1 VELNNNIRG
10 AGWMT
15 LGSAGYVINDA
26 FIKIAAEDLPLF
38 EAIFI
43 RGMFIAVLLFVIA
56 VRRGQLAN
64 VREHLDRHVALRVT
78 MEAIGTAFY
87 LSALTRLPIAGLV
100 AVIQIVPLIVTFIAA
115 RLLHEAV
122 SWHRVLSVVIG
133 FVGVLLVVRPGSS
146 DFNPWFLAGLAVVIT
161 IVVREMATK
170 RISTELP
177 TMVISICT
185 ALAIASMGLL
195 GSIVEGWDRPSAEQ
209 TIQLGAAA
217 AFLSVGYIASV
228 ITIRVGDLSFS
239 APFRYTVLIFA
250 LVIQIVV
257 FQDVPDAL
265 TFVGTGII
273 AAAGLYAFSKEQ
285 RIRTVKAR
293 PS

>member
-1 VELNNNIRG
+1 
-10 AGWMT
+10 MT
-15 LGSAGYVINDA
+15 LCSAGYVINDA

-43 RGMFIAVLLFVIA
+43 RGIFIAVLLVAIA
-56 VRRGQLAN
+56 RRRGQLKN
-64 VREHLDRHVALRVT
+64 VRKHLDRHVALRVT

-100 AVIQIVPLIVTFIAA
+100 AVLQIVPLLVTFIAA

-122 SWHRVLSVVIG
+122 SWHRVLSVAIG
-133 FVGVLLVVRPGSS
+133 FAGVLLVVRPGSS
-146 DFNPWFLAGLAVVIT
+146 DFNPWFLAGLAVVTT
-161 IVVREMATK
+161 IVIREIATK
-170 RISTELP
+170 RISEELP

-185 ALAIASMGLL
+185 ALAIASMGLV
-195 GSIVEGWDRPSAEQ
+195 GSAIEGWDRPSTDQ
-209 TIQLGAAA
+209 MVQLGAAA
-217 AFLSVGYIASV
+217 AFLAVGYVGSV
-228 ITIRVGDLSFS
+228 IAIRVGDLSFS
-239 APFRYTVLIFA
+239 APFRYTVLVFA
-250 LVIQIVV
+250 LIIQIVV

-285 RIRTVKAR
+285 RVRMVKPR

>member
-1 VELNNNIRG
+1 
-10 AGWMT
+10 MT
-15 LGSAGYVINDA
+15 LSSAGYVVNDA
-26 FIKIAAEDLPLF
+26 LIKIAAEDLPLF

-43 RGMFIAVLLFVIA
+43 RGMFVATLLFVLA
-56 VRRGQLAN
+56 HRRGQLTDI
-64 VREHLDRHVALRVT
+64 RRHLDRHVALRVT

-122 SWHRVLSVVIG
+122 NLHRVLSVIIG
-133 FVGVLLVVRPGSS
+133 FAGVLLVVRPGSD
-146 DFNPWFLAGLAVVIT
+146 DFNPWFLAGLAVVVT
-161 IVVREMATK
+161 IVVREIATK
-170 RISTELP
+170 RISDELP

-185 ALAIASMGLL
+185 ALAIASMGLF
-195 GSIVEGWDRPSAEQ
+195 GSVVEGWDSPTAAQ
-209 TIQLGAAA
+209 TVQLSAAA
-217 AFLSVGYIASV
+217 LFLAVGYVASV

-239 APFRYTVLIFA
+239 APFRYTVLVFA
-250 LVIQIVV
+250 LIIQIAV

-285 RIRTVKAR
+285 RVRTVKPR